1 MSQPWRIGILGC
13 GGLGKTAAAVLEPRR
28 EMRLVAVC
36 DTHGWAHDPAGIPAS
51 EVEPLRP
58 GDTLASLP
66 IGKPSDDPIG
76 QMIRLGC
83 AGEID
88 GFFFALP
95 NLPSDFVPSV
105 VRRFAESG
113 FRGVTVDALKRTVAV
128 EQVLALDGLVRDA
141 GMVHMTGCG
150 ATPGLLTAA
159 AALAAQSFQTIE
171 DVKIWFGVGIANW
184 DAYRAT
190 VREDIA
196 HQRGMDFEKAK
207 AMTDAEVEAFLDARE
222 GILELHDMEHA
233 DDVMLEQAGVVSRER
248 VKVGGIVDTRR
259 PKKPVSTNV
268 QVTGV
273 TFEGKRSTHTFTLG
287 DETSMA
293 ANVNGPAFGYMKT
306 GFWLRSRGIGGV
318 FTSADVMPRFVS

>member
-1 MSQPWRIGILGC
+1 MEHPWRVGILGS
-13 GGLGKTAAAVLEPRR
+13 GGLGKTAAAVLEPRK
-28 EMRLVAVC
+28 EMRLVAIC
-36 DTHGWAHDPAGIPAS
+36 DSQGWLHKPQGIAAGLL
-51 EVEPLRP
+51 EPLQP
-58 GDTLASLP
+58 GDTVASLP
-66 IGKPSDDPIG
+66 GGKADDDAIRA
-76 QMIRLGC
+76 MIHLGLE
-83 AGEID
+83 GHVD
-88 GFFFALP
+88 GFFLALP

-128 EQVLALDGLVRDA
+128 EQVLALDETVREA

-159 AALAAQSFQTIE
+159 AALAAQSFQTVE
-171 DVKIWFGVGIANW
+171 SVKIWFGVGIANW
-184 DAYRAT
+184 ESYRAT

-196 HQRGMDFEKAK
+196 HQRGMDFERAK
-207 AMTDAEVEAFLDARE
+207 AMTDAEVEAFLDARR
-222 GILELHDMEHA
+222 GLLELHDMEHA
-233 DDVMLEQAGVVSRER
+233 DDVMLERAGVLARAQVN
-248 VKVGGIVDTRR
+248 VGGIVDTRHA
-259 PKKPVSTNV
+259 KKPVSTNV

-306 GFWLRSRGIGGV
+306 GFWLRERGIAGV
-318 FTSADVMPRFVS
+318 FTAAEMMPRFVN